1 MKDVLV
7 RTTQDTEG
15 KFGVSCQDLYLP
27 YTSQSL
33 FHTKDHTMLLTFEK
47 SLVHESFLVTT
58 VEDQKSSVRM
68 ATPLQKEIM
77 RAIFFPE

>member
-1 MKDVLV
+1 
-7 RTTQDTEG
+7 
-15 KFGVSCQDLYLP
+15 
-27 YTSQSL
+27 
-33 FHTKDHTMLLTFEK
+33 MLLTFEK